1 MSIWGIFFTIP
12 TDDKV
17 LFYRKKIR
25 KKSVTNLHQI
35 FLTRWSNGIIMIAK
49 LKMRQYAIFI
59 EPQNLIP
66 QISSVLQCREV

>member
-12 TDDKV
+12 TDDTKCC
-17 LFYRKKIR
+17 FIEKNKK
-25 KKSVTNLHQI
+25 KNVTNLHQI

-49 LKMRQYAIFI
+49 IKMRQYAIFI
-59 EPQNLIP
+59 QPQNLIP